1 MGKQCIGDSVILIET
16 GLTVTMLATASISP
30 RLSTTMMIAKEKK
43 WKIELKKKKITLM
56 LALSINWMQMTM
68 IIRRTVPMTMGRTVA
83 LKTKRY
89 ELRGMR
95 RIVTAMSMK
104 MRIMGKR
111 EE

>member
-1 MGKQCIGDSVILIET
+1 MIQTI
-16 GLTVTMLATASISP
+16 
-30 RLSTTMMIAKEKK
+30 LSTTMMIAKEKK
-43 WKIELKKKKITLM
+43 WKIEWKKKKITLM

-95 RIVTAMSMK
+95 RIVTAMPMK
-104 MRIMGKR
+104 MRTMGKR

>member
-1 MGKQCIGDSVILIET
+1 
-16 GLTVTMLATASISP
+16 
-30 RLSTTMMIAKEKK
+30 MMIAKEKK

-95 RIVTAMSMK
+95 RIVTAMSRK
-104 MRIMGKR
+104 MRTMGKR

>member
-1 MGKQCIGDSVILIET
+1 
-16 GLTVTMLATASISP
+16 MLATASISP

-68 IIRRTVPMTMGRTVA
+68 IIRRTVSMTMGRTVA

-95 RIVTAMSMK
+95 RIVTAMSRK
-104 MRIMGKR
+104 MRTMGKR

>member
-1 MGKQCIGDSVILIET
+1 
-16 GLTVTMLATASISP
+16 MLATASISP